1 MNKRYWAF
9 LGFPDFYG
17 VCPCR
22 RMAGSW
28 LLFGARLSRVP
39 KTGHKGFLIPHCRCL
54 QSNPAPLWMI
64 VPPFIIIIIIII
76 IIIVIIIIT
85 NTGSGGFHCAQTLD
99 WTGSFASFFSASAQS
114 SVHCPACTVCFYFEV
129 LGIPWAAPWYWTQLY
144 GFHSNNSLFLT
155 FLLSQFNV
163 QHHHHQQHQCSSS
176 ALLVDQIHWDSFNL
190 ILATIPFF
198 CLLPSIAAKQA
209 EFHEYRGGR

>member
-54 QSNPAPLWMI
+54 QSNPTPLWMI
-64 VPPFIIIIIIII
+64 VPPFIIIIIIICKFVFASAQFSGQRAQCASILKFWEYLGLLLDIELNYMDSIPTTVFSSLFFFHNSILI
-76 IIIVIIIIT
+76 III
-85 NTGSGGFHCAQTLD
+85 N
-99 WTGSFASFFSASAQS
+99 S
-114 SVHCPACTVCFYFEV
+114 S
-129 LGIPWAAPWYWTQLY
+129 I
-144 GFHSNNSLFLT
+144 
-155 FLLSQFNV
+155 NV
-163 QHHHHQQHQCSSS
+163 HHQHYW
-176 ALLVDQIHWDSFNL
+176 LTKFTEI
-190 ILATIPFF
+190 
-198 CLLPSIAAKQA
+198 PSI
-209 EFHEYRGGR
+209 

>member
-17 VCPCR
+17 VRPCR

-54 QSNPAPLWMI
+54 QSNSAPLWMI
-64 VPPFIIIIIIII
+64 VPPFIII
-76 IIIVIIIIT
+76 IIIIT

-99 WTGSFASFFSASAQS
+99 WTGSFASLFSHLHSPVSSEHSVLLFWSFGNTLGCSLILNSIIWIPFQQQSFPHFSSFTIQSWSSSSTAASMFIIS
-114 SVHCPACTVCFYFEV
+114 IIGWP
-129 LGIPWAAPWYWTQLY
+129 
-144 GFHSNNSLFLT
+144 NSLRFL
-155 FLLSQFNV
+155 
-163 QHHHHQQHQCSSS
+163 
-176 ALLVDQIHWDSFNL
+176 
-190 ILATIPFF
+190 
-198 CLLPSIAAKQA
+198 
-209 EFHEYRGGR
+209 